1 MTNKHLK
8 HKTTTGFQS
17 IDHDSLTWKVYLAY
31 DIFMMV
37 IIVINL
43 LCLSANAFLMSSM
56 GAWVFEQLHLSQVLS
71 YYKTELHPWVNLT
84 EHWFIIF
91 LIVELLIRWCIAIV
105 KRHHQRWFFFPFI
118 HWYEI
123 LAIHPYLRF
132 LRLIR
137 AGIIAYRLHE
147 LGYQVIPAKL
157 LKQLKF
163 YYEVLMEE
171 LSDRVVITV
180 IDSVKTELDTSSTH
194 KKIIH
199 DLVDHH
205 REMFAT
211 TLAQVLQES
220 LATELQA
227 QQNLIAE
234 NVGHVVVKAIEDT
247 PELTQLLKLIP
258 LVGGR
263 IEQQIHSI
271 GQRLG
276 ENITY
281 GLMTPLVTGSVQQ
294 PNLQYQLIAEKLS
307 QLNIE
312 NQSLE
317 QLVESVVYESLE
329 SLRRQV
335 AVKQWQLKLEKNDQ
349 LKE

>member
-1 MTNKHLK
+1 MSTDVKNKK
-8 HKTTTGFQS
+8 TGFQA
-17 IDHDSLTWKVYLAY
+17 IPHDTLAWKLYLAY
-31 DIFMMV
+31 DIFMMM
-37 IIVINL
+37 ILIINL
-43 LCLSANAFLMSSM
+43 ICISSNAFLMSHI
-56 GAWVFEQLHLSQVLS
+56 GAWVFEHLHLTHILEF
-71 YYKTELHPWVNLT
+71 YKAELHPWVIKT
-84 EHWFIIF
+84 ENWFILF
-91 LIVELLIRWCIAIV
+91 LIVELFIRWFIAIV
-105 KRHHQRWFFFPFI
+105 QKHHQRWFFFPFI
-118 HWYEI
+118 HWYEV

-147 LGYQVIPAKL
+147 LGYHVVPSAM

-163 YYEVLMEE
+163 YYHVLMEE
-171 LSDRVVITV
+171 LSDRVVISV
-180 IDSVKTELDTSSTH
+180 IDGVKMELDTSSTH

-220 LATELQA
+220 LATELKA

-247 PELTQLLKLIP
+247 PELTQLLRLIP
-258 LVGGR
+258 IVGGR

-276 ENITY
+276 ENITH
-281 GLMTPLVTGSVQQ
+281 GLVQPLVTGSSTT
-294 PNLQYQLIAEKLS
+294 PNAQYQRIAEKLS
-307 QLNIE
+307 QINIE
-312 NQSLE
+312 NRSLE

-335 AVKQWQLKLEKNDQ
+335 AVKQWQLQLEKNDQ

>member
-1 MTNKHLK
+1 MSDQNHPKK
-8 HKTTTGFQS
+8 TGFQA
-17 IDHDSLTWKVYLAY
+17 IRHDTFAWKLYLAY

-43 LCLSANAFLMSSM
+43 ICISSNALLMSEFGS
-56 GAWVFEQLHLSQVLS
+56 WLFDNLHLTHVLQF
-71 YYKTELHPWVNLT
+71 YKAELHPWVIKT
-84 EHWFIIF
+84 ESWFITF
-91 LIVELLIRWCIAIV
+91 LIVELLVRWFIAIV
-105 KRHHQRWFFFPFI
+105 NKHHQRWFFFPFI
-118 HWYEI
+118 HWYEV

-147 LGYQVIPAKL
+147 IGYKVVPQEL
-157 LKQLKF
+157 LKQMNF
-163 YYEVLMEE
+163 YYRVIMEE

-220 LATELQA
+220 LATELKS
-227 QQNLIAE
+227 QQKTIADG
-234 NVGHVVVKAIEDT
+234 VGQVVIKAIEDT
-247 PELTQLLKLIP
+247 PELTQLLRLIP
-258 LVGGR
+258 IVGSR
-263 IEQQIHSI
+263 IEHQIHSI

-276 ENITY
+276 QNITQ
-281 GLMTPLVTGSVQQ
+281 GLIQPFVSGSTPQ
-294 PNLQYQLIAEKLS
+294 PNPQFKLIAEKIS
-307 QLNIE
+307 QVDIE
-312 NQSLE
+312 NQALE

-335 AVKQWQLKLEKNDQ
+335 AIKQWQIELEQNDQ
-349 LKE
+349 LKD